1 MEGMEKVKSIVEKVC
16 KENGVDLVEM
26 KFIHIPG
33 RSRLEIFIDK
43 LGGVNVEE
51 CKKVSEKVEFYL
63 DLDPD
68 LIKGRYF
75 LIVSSPGVE
84 RPLKTKKDFMRKQGL
99 EIDLFLKDG
108 TTITGKIKGIDNEFL
123 YLQGEESIKKV
134 KWENIR
140 EGKQR
145 VSI

>member
-1 MEGMEKVKSIVEKVC
+1 MERIKNIVEEVC
-16 KENGVDLVEM
+16 RENGVDLVEIR
-26 KFIHIPG
+26 FTHIPG

-43 LGGVNVEE
+43 LGGVDVEE
-51 CKKVSEKVEFYL
+51 CKRVSEKVEFYL
-63 DLDPD
+63 DLEPD

-75 LIVSSPGVE
+75 LIVSSPGVD
-84 RPLKTKKDFMRKQGL
+84 RPLKTRKDFMRKQGL

-108 TTITGKIKGIDNEFL
+108 SIITGKIKGVDKDFL
-123 YLQGEESIKKV
+123 YLQKEGSIKKV
-134 KWENIR
+134 KLNEIK